1 MARISLVTGGANSG
15 KSKFAEDLCLGL
27 EPGENGEDKVLYI
40 ASAKILDGEMAEKKA
55 RHIERR
61 KTYSWD
67 TLEAYRDFDKHFDDQ
82 SIFDKGYKAILFDCL
97 TMMVTNIL
105 FEGNMDFDASDR
117 KLRQDKEDIVFKE
130 LDKLLDLVADKD
142 LDIVFVTN
150 ELGMPGRGHKP
161 IQVLL
166 RNRRQGQYV
175 HSRQESGHVFCGIGP
190 TYQGK
195 VILESVWGQAR

>member
-61 KTYSWD
+61 KTYGWD

-130 LDKLLDLVADKD
+130 LDKLLYLVADKD

-150 ELGMPGRGHKP
+150 ELGMGLVGDTS
-161 IQVLL
+161 L
-166 RNRRQGQYV
+166 
-175 HSRQESGHVFCGIGP
+175 SRYFLEIG
-190 TYQGK
+190 GK
-195 VILESVWGQAR
+195 VNKYIADRSQVMYFVVSGQPIRVK

>member
-1 MARISLVTGGANSG
+1 
-15 KSKFAEDLCLGL
+15 
-27 EPGENGEDKVLYI
+27 
-40 ASAKILDGEMAEKKA
+40 
-55 RHIERR
+55 
-61 KTYSWD
+61 
-67 TLEAYRDFDKHFDDQ
+67 
-82 SIFDKGYKAILFDCL
+82 
-97 TMMVTNIL
+97 MVTNIL

-150 ELGMPGRGHKP
+150 ELGMGLVGDTNLSRYF
-161 IQVLL
+161 LE
-166 RNRRQGQYV
+166 GQYV
-175 HSRQESGHVFCGIGP
+175 HSRQESGHVFFGIGP